1 MFRNTC
7 MNYTEAFQLLE
18 IDYDK
23 ASPYVFEN
31 IDEGFLKKRYQRILQ
46 SIFGIIIAGDNI

>member
-31 IDEGFLKKRYQRILQ
+31 IDEDFLKKRFRHFYL
-46 SIFGIIIAGDNI
+46 